1 MRSIILIVNLFVA
14 IATFVQTRASAATV
28 TSNYTYDAAGFL
40 SSVTKNGTRVA
51 SYSYDANGNA
61 TNVVTLAGATSYTYD
76 AQDRLLTAGATSFT
90 YTDAGELK
98 TRVTPN
104 GTTGYSY
111 DEFGQLRHVS
121 LPDGRNVDYVLGAPG
136 MRVAKKINGA
146 VVQGFLRDEDEKIL
160 AELDGNNTV
169 VSRFVY
175 SDIANGPEYVTRGS
189 DTFRI
194 VADSL
199 GSVRLIV
206 NAQTGAVAQRID
218 YDEWGQ
224 ITLDTNPGFQPF
236 GYAGG
241 LYDKDTGL
249 VRFGARD
256 YDPMIRRWTSPD
268 PINFRGSSTNL
279 YTYVNND
286 PLNLV
291 DPSGLGPMRGSRD
304 DINPI
309 TYPGL
314 FKGHK
319 GRPHPTRGQ
328 IFYGPYD
335 LRDDLRPDRFNSDY
349 GMTHAG
355 PKIEQIS
362 GSQIGGLRSTN
373 PSSP

>member
-1 MRSIILIVNLFVA
+1 MF
-14 IATFVQTRASAATV
+14 
-28 TSNYTYDAAGFL
+28 
-40 SSVTKNGTRVA
+40 
-51 SYSYDANGNA
+51 
-61 TNVVTLAGATSYTYD
+61 
-76 AQDRLLTAGATSFT
+76 
-90 YTDAGELK
+90 
-98 TRVTPN
+98 
-104 GTTGYSY
+104 
-111 DEFGQLRHVS
+111 
-121 LPDGRNVDYVLGAPG
+121 
-136 MRVAKKINGA
+136 
-146 VVQGFLRDEDEKIL
+146 
-160 AELDGNNTV
+160 
-169 VSRFVY
+169 Y
-175 SDIANGPEYVTRGS
+175 SDIANGPEYVIRGS

-309 TYPGL
+309 TFPGL
-314 FKGHK
+314 FKGHR

-335 LRDDLRPDRFNSDY
+335 LRDDLRPDRFNEGY